1 MRKAFYCL
9 SLLLLPAITPSRVHA
24 LPRRPQITFA
34 PRVAEQPP
42 YLSVNGAPPLR
53 FMAAP
58 APVKHVALAPV
69 SAETPDGTVTTALP
83 TSTPAASNSV
93 TSPALTEALT
103 RGEAAANKEP
113 APPAKPAAPIL
124 PDDAR
129 PIVRPEDFLPYFQ
142 IPGSARNAGDVT
154 LFVPAVPTAPA
165 ASPLPASSAT
175 YTQSP
180 K

>member
-9 SLLLLPAITPSRVHA
+9 SLVLVPVITPTGVHA
-24 LPRRPQITFA
+24 LPRRPLITFA

-58 APVKHVALAPV
+58 APAKTTTPASV
-69 SAETPDGTVTTALP
+69 SSETPEGTVASALP
-83 TSTPAASNSV
+83 AGTPVASHSV
-93 TSPALTEALT
+93 TSPALAEALS
-103 RGEAAANKEP
+103 RGESTAPKEP
-113 APPAKPAAPIL
+113 AAVAKPAAPIL

-142 IPGSARNAGDVT
+142 VPGSARNAGDVT
-154 LFVPAVPTAPA
+154 LFVPAVPATPA
-165 ASPLPASSAT
+165 ASSLPASSAT